1 MCIHSECAFSHR
13 QGSSTLHRFTH
24 HPALVETQ
32 HVIADLKQF
41 IETPNGQE
49 ENTCTS
55 GYVLSRAVLPQR
67 YKLEHSELRAL
78 PPCQNLDAQ
87 PVDDRAVPVW

>member
-1 MCIHSECAFSHR
+1 MCILKSAGELYIASIYPPSGTGGNPTCKS
-13 QGSSTLHRFTH
+13 
-24 HPALVETQ
+24 
-32 HVIADLKQF
+32 ADLKQF

-49 ENTCTS
+49 ENTSTS

-67 YKLEHSELRAL
+67 YKLEHSEPRAL